1 MAQVPSGQRRNWPW
15 AAWFSWLDRLLS
27 AGATRADDP
36 PRTGPPTGGSTT
48 MFTHHLHRTALQ
60 VAEERQAYATAAE
73 QDWARLV
80 GFTQAEWR
88 RLVFLRWLYR
98 QGRLA
103 DVPQDQVGPGM
114 GVHHARV

>member
-1 MAQVPSGQRRNWPW
+1 
-15 AAWFSWLDRLLS
+15 
-27 AGATRADDP
+27 
-36 PRTGPPTGGSTT
+36 

-80 GFTQAEWR
+80 GFTPAEWR

-98 QGRLA
+98 QGRLTDFPPSDGA
-103 DVPQDQVGPGM
+103 PAEAGDLRGGATRTGPLW
-114 GVHHARV
+114 